1 MKLKLYEKVINPGLG
16 ECYLIKQKEEKY
28 LFFVPNNFENFV
40 ITRQLL
46 GRKDNCGFCVNEYIS
61 DLEEAIKRFKKD

>member
-1 MKLKLYEKVINPGLG
+1 M
-16 ECYLIKQKEEKY
+16 IKQKEEKY
-28 LFFVPNNFENFV
+28 LFFVPNNFEKYV

-46 GRKDNCGFCVNEYIS
+46 GRKDNCGFCGNEYVS

>member
-28 LFFVPNNFENFV
+28 LFFVPNNFEKYV
-40 ITRQLL
+40 ITRVRKKRQLWIL
-46 GRKDNCGFCVNEYIS
+46 WK
-61 DLEEAIKRFKKD
+61 